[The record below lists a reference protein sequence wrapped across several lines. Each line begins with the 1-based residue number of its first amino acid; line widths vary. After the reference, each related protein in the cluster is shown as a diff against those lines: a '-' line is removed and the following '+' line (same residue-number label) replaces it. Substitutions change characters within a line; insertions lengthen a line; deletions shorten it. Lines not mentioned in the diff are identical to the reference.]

1 VDYWRYQKA
10 RREYEERTGEEF
22 PGLGEDRQRKERQR
36 AAEARVAEEEEAARA
51 NEDPHPPP
59 RRLPFAF
66 NRCRRRF
73 K

>member
-1 VDYWRYQKA
+1 MDYWRYQKA

-36 AAEARVAEEEEAARA
+36 AAEARVAQEEAARA
-51 NEDPHPPP
+51 NEDPHLPP
-59 RRLPFAF
+59 RRLPFRS
-66 NRCRRRF
+66 NRRRF